1 MDYIKWQ
8 KKVNA
13 DYVLPG
19 TLYLRGQTKPYF
31 LNCIKK
37 YNYDFISGCNVLKKI
52 KIIILYSLTYV
63 ITCDNI
69 KLKKYGGV
77 KIEN

>member
-19 TLYLRGQTKPYF
+19 TLYLQGQTKPYF

-37 YNYDFISGCNVLKKI
+37 YNYDLYQ
-52 KIIILYSLTYV
+52 ILYLICNYLHKYYIQS
-63 ITCDNI
+63 I
-69 KLKKYGGV
+69 LKYME
-77 KIEN
+77 IFILPRNYHD

>member
-1 MDYIKWQ
+1 MA

-37 YNYDFISGCNVLKKI
+37 YNYDLYQKIASLYYQKNALKN
-52 KIIILYSLTYV
+52 L
-63 ITCDNI
+63 
-69 KLKKYGGV
+69 
-77 KIEN
+77 